1 MKTLTFICALK
12 VISNNFNV
20 KKQKR
25 KKDGSEKTEVNVCPH
40 CLLSLLNSWW
50 GKKIKLKKKALA
62 LHSGHS
68 APTDATAA
76 SAHHHP
82 LYMPRSTCK
91 QSIIH
96 CYWLGAVGVRVQV
109 PEARRRFSHP
119 SVPSHR
125 ASWLRQPSLGET
137 AKTFPSDGECWGGL
151 WCSFEQSIPKTSSVE
166 LPFSHGQSLTT
177 QERSV
182 GDRLRMNSVYLV
194 AAFTINSL
202 SF

>member
-1 MKTLTFICALK
+1 
-12 VISNNFNV
+12 
-20 KKQKR
+20 
-25 KKDGSEKTEVNVCPH
+25 
-40 CLLSLLNSWW
+40 
-50 GKKIKLKKKALA
+50 
-62 LHSGHS
+62 
-68 APTDATAA
+68 
-76 SAHHHP
+76 
-82 LYMPRSTCK
+82 MPRSTCK

-109 PEARRRFSHP
+109 PEAGRRFSHP

-182 GDRLRMNSVYLV
+182 GDRLRMNSVYLA

-202 SF
+202 SLSKYDKAARVGGESSVSLLISFAPFAGFRYRSCVDGRVRRSWIMQSHAVGVEACKEALPYNVQS

>member
-50 GKKIKLKKKALA
+50 GKKIKLKKKCTRLAFGAL
-62 LHSGHS
+62 GTNRRYRCIRPPPPTVY
-68 APTDATAA
+68 APQHVQTVHYSLLLTGC
-76 SAHHHP
+76 S
-82 LYMPRSTCK
+82 
-91 QSIIH
+91 
-96 CYWLGAVGVRVQV
+96 WGEGAG
-109 PEARRRFSHP
+109 
-119 SVPSHR
+119 
-125 ASWLRQPSLGET
+125 SWSSQEVFTSQCNSET
-137 AKTFPSDGECWGGL
+137 VKTFPSDGECWGGL